1 MLDLQADQPRW
12 VMQSIK
18 MPNQVCDLG
27 AIPINE
33 NEIVLFGGWNKQAL
47 NVAFTMKQTKTAQ
60 DYNHS
65 FGPIH
70 GGLGNPDFFMI
81 HGVAM
86 QSKENPAVVKVSGHS
101 SLFSF
106 NLKTRQFEGAAL
118 A

>member
-1 MLDLQADQPRW
+1 
-12 VMQSIK
+12 MQSIK

-27 AIPINE
+27 ALPISE
-33 NEIVLFGGWNKQAL
+33 TEIVLFGGWNKQAL
-47 NVAFTMKQTKTAQ
+47 NVAFTIKQTKTPF

-81 HGVAM
+81 NGVAM
-86 QSKENPAVVKVSGHS
+86 QSKENSQVVKISGHS

-106 NLKTRQFEGAAL
+106 NLKTRQFDGVAFA
-118 A
+118 